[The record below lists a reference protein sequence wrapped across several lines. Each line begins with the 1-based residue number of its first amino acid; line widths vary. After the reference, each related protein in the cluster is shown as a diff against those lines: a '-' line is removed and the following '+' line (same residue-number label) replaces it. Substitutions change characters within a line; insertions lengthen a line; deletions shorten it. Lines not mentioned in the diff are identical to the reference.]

1 MMSQSG
7 AGKNGDITYEK
18 IQQLFRNSDYPV
30 LTAKDIEEKFG
41 VSNQAA
47 NYRLQKMVER
57 GTVEKRKVGGA
68 AAVYWLKK
76 D

>member
-1 MMSQSG
+1 MSQNG
-7 AGKNGDITYEK
+7 AENGGGVSYTK
-18 IQQLFRNSDYPV
+18 IRRLFRNSDYPV

-41 VSNQAA
+41 ISNQAA

-57 GTVEKRKVGGA
+57 GTIEKRKVGGA
-68 AAVYWLKK
+68 AAVYWLNE